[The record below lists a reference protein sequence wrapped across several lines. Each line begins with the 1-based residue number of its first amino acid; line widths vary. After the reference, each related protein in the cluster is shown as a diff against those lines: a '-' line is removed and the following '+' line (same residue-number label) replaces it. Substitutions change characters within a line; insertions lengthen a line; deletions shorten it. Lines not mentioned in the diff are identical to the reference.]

1 LVCRKDQI
9 PRHSRTNKHTKR
21 LKEMTQEEKDKTKE
35 IQEKEK
41 TSIRIRKETPI
52 EVDKQML
59 DKVVD
64 ELHVMDTEQLVRIL
78 IEARKTRLLD

>member
-1 LVCRKDQI
+1 
-9 PRHSRTNKHTKR
+9 
-21 LKEMTQEEKDKTKE
+21 MTQEEKDKTKE

-41 TSIRIRKETPI
+41 STIRITKETPI

-59 DKVVD
+59 DKIVD
-64 ELHVMDTEQLVRIL
+64 KLHVMDTEQLAKIL

>member
-1 LVCRKDQI
+1 
-9 PRHSRTNKHTKR
+9 
-21 LKEMTQEEKDKTKE
+21 MTQEEKDKTKE